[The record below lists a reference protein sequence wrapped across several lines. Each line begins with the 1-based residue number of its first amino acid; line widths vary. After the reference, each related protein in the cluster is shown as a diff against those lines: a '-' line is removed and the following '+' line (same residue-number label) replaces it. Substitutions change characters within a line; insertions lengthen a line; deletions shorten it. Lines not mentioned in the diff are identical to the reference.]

1 MGARRGRDAGGA
13 RSRGQAPGSARRS
26 LLFLPFWLDFDPPTT
41 SIGRIEEHVEFSR
54 FVRDYVYIYGLAL
67 WVVLALFA
75 SRFRISRKHAAWA
88 GSVLLFCLVL
98 LAPSRLSG
106 LTVALLVAAAAAFVT
121 LATGRLTQPYRVLWL
136 LTAVAL
142 ALLASG
148 EVVYLRDA
156 FDGTDSFRFN
166 TVFKTGY
173 QAWFLLS
180 IVAGVG
186 VYWSAR
192 WLGRRARA
200 VWLAGLAALVALALV
215 YPIAAS
221 YSKSGRFDAS
231 PTLDGMRWLEQR
243 GAGRRG
249 RDRLAAR
256 LGRRLADAARGG
268 RERLRS
274 RRAAVGSRRSRAC
287 PTVMGWAG
295 HEVQWGHDPGSRF
308 GDVQPIY
315 STEDLGRRARA
326 PRAAT
331 ASSTSSSAIARA
343 DATTRPPGSRSSSG
357 SAPWRSGRARPSSTE
372 LAISPTRPRRRPRPR
387 RGRSRTPGLRY
398 ASVQ

>member
-1 MGARRGRDAGGA
+1 
-13 RSRGQAPGSARRS
+13 
-26 LLFLPFWLDFDPPTT
+26 
-41 SIGRIEEHVEFSR
+41 V
-54 FVRDYVYIYGLAL
+54 
-67 WVVLALFA
+67 
-75 SRFRISRKHAAWA
+75 WA

-200 VWLAGLAALVALALV
+200 VWLAGLAVLVAFALV
-215 YPIAAS
+215 YPVAAS
-221 YSKSGRFDAS
+221 YSKSGRFDTS
-231 PTLDGMRWLEQR
+231 PTLDGMQWLER
-243 GAGRRG
+243 AAPDDAAAIEWLRDSVSGSPTLLEAVGKDFDPDGRG
-249 RDRLAAR
+249 RVSTFTGLPA
-256 LGRRLADAARGG
+256 
-268 RERLRS
+268 
-274 RRAAVGSRRSRAC
+274 
-287 PTVMGWAG
+287 VMGWAG

-308 GDVQPIY
+308 GDAQQIY
-315 STEDLGRRARA
+315 STEDVEAARA
-326 PRAAT
+326 LLERYGVEYVFVGDLERRDYSAAGLAKFGRLGT
-331 ASSTSSSAIARA
+331 PAFRSGETVVYRLGGQPEDSGEAASEG
-343 DATTRPPGSRSSSG
+343 TTR
-357 SAPWRSGRARPSSTE
+357 
-372 LAISPTRPRRRPRPR
+372 
-387 RGRSRTPGLRY
+387 
-398 ASVQ
+398 